1 MRLVSKYNNEPLIN
15 GEYENISLD
24 FVKQGDGWTQFTT
37 QPLDFA
43 IQRSNNI
50 GGYYDC
56 ILEGFQTDW
65 RQYDSV
71 LCKVKNRYDLNNP
84 QIDYTS
90 DNENNEQFV
99 YFRK

>member
-1 MRLVSKYNNEPLIN
+1 MRLVSKYNNKPLIN
-15 GEYENISLD
+15 GEYDYITLD
-24 FVKQGDGWTQFTT
+24 LIREGDGWTEFKTN
-37 QPLDFA
+37 PLDFA

-50 GGYYDC
+50 GGYYDL
-56 ILEGFQTDW
+56 ILEGFGTAW
-65 RQYDSV
+65 RQYDNV